1 MHVVIFFT
9 CAFCDCVFS
18 MCFFVLASPMQSV
31 YVIFSCAFIAAGF
44 IGKKNQLSVCVCVF
58 FPKVEMSLH
67 QLRLQLDGADIAV
80 QERFET
86 LCSLKRCSL
95 LNDSFCDAIV

>member
-44 IGKKNQLSVCVCVF
+44 IGKKNQLSVCV
-58 FPKVEMSLH
+58 FPGVEMSLH
-67 QLRLQLDGADIAV
+67 QLRLQLSGADIAA
-80 QERFET
+80 QEYF
-86 LCSLKRCSL
+86 
-95 LNDSFCDAIV
+95 